1 MGRRGRKNKDLK
13 LQQYLLRGHNSDD
26 GPIATTRGLI
36 QGSWEKAGHSA
47 ITVEHTQPQLGWSTG
62 ESAMSKCAKD
72 CSWAEQN
79 KGPEVKMLL
88 SKKVGDT
95 IKYLLENVPV
105 EWQLLLIGAPVVHQ
119 DKEALLITD
128 YYIPK
133 QVVGAAHVRNI
144 DCIDKTVIAEKG
156 IVSTMHSHVD
166 MGASFSN
173 TDWESCN
180 SSPIKYHV
188 VINKRYEYE
197 AVKQIPLACG
207 MFRFQHIQ
215 IAFEKD
221 ALVKPEGFDNIA
233 KEEYHRGADWAS
245 NSWEVTD
252 KRGDRG
258 MVRYFPTKEEQREF
272 LI

>member
-1 MGRRGRKNKDLK
+1 MSRRGRKRKDLK
-13 LQQYLLRGHNSDD
+13 LQQYLLQGHNSDE
-26 GPIATTRGLI
+26 GPIGTTREIIHGGW
-36 QGSWEKAGHSA
+36 QKDGHSPV
-47 ITVEHTQPQLGWSTG
+47 IVIPKVEQPTGWSTG
-62 ESAMSKCAKD
+62 ESAMSNCAKD
-72 CSWAEQN
+72 CSWMDAQ
-79 KGPEVKMLL
+79 KFPEVKMLL

-95 IKYLLENVPV
+95 VKYLLENVPV

-119 DKEALLITD
+119 EKEALLITD

-144 DCIDKTVIAEKG
+144 DCIDKTLITEKNV
-156 IVSTMHSHVD
+156 VSTMHSHVD
-166 MGASFSN
+166 MSAVFSQ

-197 AVKQIPLACG
+197 AVKQISLACG
-207 MFRFQHIQ
+207 MFKFQHIK
-215 IAFEKD
+215 IAFE
-221 ALVKPEGFDNIA
+221 ATQLEKPIGFENIT
-233 KEEYHRGADWAS
+233 KEEYARGADWAG
-245 NSWEVTD
+245 NSWEVTE
-252 KRGDRG
+252 KPSK